1 MGTDHAASSA
11 APVVLAGRAL
21 RAALDDPAAA
31 ARAAQRLATEAEA
44 SIARL
49 DELGA
54 RRDEPGLAPAPDD
67 TETLLAAALG
77 QLGVAGTMFAASEA
91 VGEHGPAESSALDEQ
106 LRRLDTTMTLLRP
119 PAAQGIATGAAPSA
133 TVPQALAALDRQL
146 DRTVDNIVA
155 RSAKVIG
162 GSLTGIHDRGPDAVR
177 KAWDMANAKLQ
188 LEAIG
193 GKLAKIG
200 LRALRG
206 ALALLARIVP
216 AAWLSGVR
224 AGVDRLIASV
234 DERGPGKAVVGAA
247 LGADRLAEVA
257 KLDQSTMDMARLD
270 RGTGDLVELDAKY
283 GRLMDLC
290 GGIGTGI
297 GLAAKLGLLIMTAH
311 LLVVAGVVVLGRDH
325 IDAGAHSDDHADDH
339 ADDHNS
345 DHTGKP
351 GDLGDSDGDTR
362 GLVRGVATIVAD
374 ATA

>member
-11 APVVLAGRAL
+11 EPVVLACREL
-21 RAALDDPAAA
+21 RAALDDPEAA
-31 ARAAQRLATEAEA
+31 ARAAERLATEAEA

-49 DELGA
+49 DALGA
-54 RRDEPGLAPAPDD
+54 SDGTGAGTPGLAPPSADD
-67 TETLLAAALG
+67 TEALLAAALG
-77 QLGVAGTMFAASEA
+77 QLGVAGTLFAASEA

-106 LRRLDTTMTLLRP
+106 LRRLDTTMTLLRS
-119 PAAQGIATGAAPSA
+119 PAAQGIAVAAAPSA

-146 DRTVDNIVA
+146 DRTVDDIVA
-155 RSAKVIG
+155 RSTKVIG

-216 AAWLSGVR
+216 AAWLTGVR
-224 AGVDRLIASV
+224 GGVDRLIASV
-234 DERGPGKAVVGAA
+234 DERGPGKAVVGTV
-247 LGADRLAEVA
+247 LGADRLAAVA
-257 KLDQSTMDMARLD
+257 KLDQSTLDMTRLD
-270 RGTGDLVELDAKY
+270 RGTGDLAELAAKY

-297 GLAAKLGLLIMTAH
+297 GLAAKFTVVLRLSIPQLGLLIMAAH
-311 LLVVAGVVVLGRDH
+311 LLVVAGVLVLGRDH
-325 IDAGAHSDDHADDH
+325 IDPGAH
-339 ADDHNS
+339 
-345 DHTGKP
+345 TEEP
-351 GDLGDSDGDTR
+351 GTSEDTR

>member
-11 APVVLAGRAL
+11 APVVLAGREL

-31 ARAAQRLATEAEA
+31 ARAAQLLATEAEA

-54 RRDEPGLAPAPDD
+54 GRDAPGLAPRPDD

-106 LRRLDTTMTLLRP
+106 LRRLDTTMTLLRA
-119 PAAQGIATGAAPSA
+119 PAAQGIAAGLASSA

-146 DRTVDNIVA
+146 GRTVDDIVA

-206 ALALLARIVP
+206 ALTLLARIVP
-216 AAWLSGVR
+216 AVWLSGVR

-234 DERGPGKAVVGAA
+234 DERGPGKAVVGAV

-270 RGTGDLVELDAKY
+270 RGTGDLAELNARY

-297 GLAAKLGLLIMTAH
+297 GLAAKFTVVLRLSIPQLGLLIMGAH
-311 LLVVAGVVVLGRDH
+311 LLVVAGVLVLGRDH
-325 IDAGAHSDDHADDH
+325 LDAGAHGDDQADQHSD
-339 ADDHNS
+339 
-345 DHTGKP
+345 KP
-351 GDLGDSDGDTR
+351 GKDDDTR

>member
-11 APVVLAGRAL
+11 EPVMLACREL
-21 RAALDDPAAA
+21 RAALDDSEAA
-31 ARAAQRLATEAEA
+31 ARAAERLATEAEA

-54 RRDEPGLAPAPDD
+54 GDGAPGLAPAGASDGA
-67 TETLLAAALG
+67 ETLLAAALG

-106 LRRLDTTMTLLRP
+106 LRRLDTTMTLLQP
-119 PAAQGIATGAAPSA
+119 LAAQGIAAGSAPSA

-146 DRTVDNIVA
+146 GRTVDDIVA
-155 RSAKVIG
+155 RSTKVIG

-216 AAWLSGVR
+216 AAWLTGVR

-234 DERGPGKAVVGAA
+234 DDRGPGKAIVGTV
-247 LGADRLAEVA
+247 LGTDRLAEVA
-257 KLDQSTMDMARLD
+257 KLDQSTLDTARLD
-270 RGTGDLVELDAKY
+270 RGTGDLAELAAKY

-297 GLAAKLGLLIMTAH
+297 GLAAKFTVVLRLSIPQLGLLIMAAH
-311 LLVVAGVVVLGRDH
+311 LLVVAGVLVLGRDH
-325 IDAGAHSDDHADDH
+325 IDPGAHAG
-339 ADDHNS
+339 
-345 DHTGKP
+345 DHTDEP
-351 GDLGDSDGDTR
+351 EDTR